1 MRKLF
6 QDRFEAG
13 RILADDL
20 HKQQLVSPIV
30 LAIPRGGVEV
40 GRALADQ
47 LNYPLDLIL
56 CKKVGHPENP
66 EVAIGSVCADGTT
79 IQTMNP
85 DTADPDYFNHQAAH
99 LKTWLLGRYQQLTNR
114 EHPTDISGR
123 DVILTDDGM
132 ATGSTMMSAIRSIRT
147 AGANRVIAAVPVAPP
162 SAYSY
167 ISKSADILICPI
179 VESDFQGVGQFYVRF
194 QQISDEQVK
203 ALFQGTYN
211 TLNEP
216 KIYA

>member
-1 MRKLF
+1 MKKLF

-13 RILADDL
+13 RILAIEL
-20 HKQQLVSPIV
+20 RKQQLNKPVI

-40 GRALADQ
+40 GRALADE
-47 LNYPLDLIL
+47 LNLPLDLIL
-56 CKKVGHPENP
+56 CKKIGHPDNP

-85 DTADPDYFNHQAAH
+85 ETADPDYFNHQSTR

-114 EHPTDISGR
+114 EHPLDVSGR
-123 DVILTDDGM
+123 DAILTDDGM

-147 AGANRVIAAVPVAPP
+147 AGASRVIVAVPVAPP
-162 SAYSY
+162 QAKQA
-167 ISKSADILICPI
+167 IIPTADILICPFI
-179 VESDFQGVGQFYVRF
+179 ESDFEGVGQFYLSF
-194 QQISDEQVK
+194 QQISDDQVK
-203 ALFQGTYN
+203 ALFHNKQTA
-211 TLNEP
+211 NES